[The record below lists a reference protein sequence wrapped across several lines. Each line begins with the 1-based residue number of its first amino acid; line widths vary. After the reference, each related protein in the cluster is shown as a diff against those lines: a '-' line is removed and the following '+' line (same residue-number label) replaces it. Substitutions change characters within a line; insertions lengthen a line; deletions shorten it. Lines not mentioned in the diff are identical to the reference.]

1 MSERI
6 RPFETG
12 DKERVCDFL
21 AGINREEA
29 VTPNYLWGRWAWQFG
44 PYCSEEHLGCMGVA
58 EEQGKIV
65 GLAAYESDLGEA
77 RFCVAKGR
85 EGLKE
90 RLLEYAMTHL
100 SQEGKLRV
108 LLPDEDRAFQR
119 IARRRGFTATQE
131 GEAVAQIDL
140 EPLRYELPEGFRVM
154 DFASPEFDP
163 DRYYNAIWRGFNNQR
178 PRNRREIASAQER
191 EEFSALHYD
200 RRLRVLVVAPN
211 GDYASH
217 CGMWH
222 LQGERFAYV
231 EPVFTLPE
239 YRGIG
244 LGRAAVYEGLERC
257 RKRGAQAAFVGSSQQ
272 FYYRLGFVP
281 FRRETWWER
290 G

>member
-1 MSERI
+1 M
-6 RPFETG
+6 
-12 DKERVCDFL
+12 
-21 AGINREEA
+21 
-29 VTPNYLWGRWAWQFG
+29 
-44 PYCSEEHLGCMGVA
+44 
-58 EEQGKIV
+58 
-65 GLAAYESDLGEA
+65 
-77 RFCVAKGR
+77 
-85 EGLKE
+85 
-90 RLLEYAMTHL
+90 
-100 SQEGKLRV
+100 
-108 LLPDEDRAFQR
+108 
-119 IARRRGFTATQE
+119 
-131 GEAVAQIDL
+131 AQIDL

-257 RKRGAQAAFVGSSQQ
+257 RQRGAQAAFVGSSQQ
-272 FYYRLGFVP
+272 FYYRMGFAP

-290 G
+290 N